1 MRLEDLTWMD
11 VNRYLEQND
20 RIILL
25 TGATEQHAY
34 LSLLTDILIPSR
46 IALAVAEREQ
56 VIIAPPLNFGYS
68 RYFANFPGTISLAR
82 ATFERVLLE
91 IVECLLHQG
100 FRRFFVL
107 NGHGGNIMPAR
118 LTDFIDDDEIR
129 VVWYDWWRSD
139 SVKAF
144 EDRYHLRVGH
154 ANWGENFPFCRVGDV
169 PAGSKDEI
177 PFSTEEDIYA
187 NRQQIGDGSF
197 GGPYQIDDVQMKELF
212 TVVVDDACRVLRE
225 M

>member
-11 VNRYLEQND
+11 VNHYLEQND
-20 RIILL
+20 RIILV

-46 IALAVAEREQ
+46 FALAIAEREQ
-56 VIIAPPLNFGYS
+56 VIITPPLNFGYS
-68 RYFANFPGTISLAR
+68 RYFANFPGTISLTR

-91 IVECLLHQG
+91 VVECLLNQG
-100 FRRFFVL
+100 FRRFFIL
-107 NGHGGNIMPAR
+107 NGHGGNTMPER
-118 LTDFIDDDEIR
+118 LAEFKGEEEIR
-129 VVWYDWWRSD
+129 IVWYDWWRSEG
-139 SVKAF
+139 VKAF
-144 EDRYHLRVGH
+144 ENHYNLSVGH

-177 PFSTEEDIYA
+177 PFSTEEEIYA

-197 GGPYQIDDVQMKELF
+197 GGPYQIDDQRMQDLF
-212 TVVVDDACRVLRE
+212 ATVVEDACRVLRE

>member
-11 VNRYLEQND
+11 VDRYLEQND

-34 LSLLTDILIPSR
+34 LSLFTDILIPSR
-46 IALAVAEREQ
+46 FALAMAEREQ
-56 VIIAPPLNFGYS
+56 VIVAPPLNFGYS
-68 RYFANFPGTISLAR
+68 RYFANFPGTISLTR

-91 IVECLLHQG
+91 MVECLLNQG
-100 FRRFFVL
+100 FRRFFIL
-107 NGHGGNIMPAR
+107 NGHGGNTMPER
-118 LTDFIDDDEIR
+118 LAEFAGDDEIR

-139 SVKAF
+139 SVRAF
-144 EDRYHLRVGH
+144 ESHYHLKVGH
-154 ANWGENFPFCRVGDV
+154 ANWGENFAFCRVGDV
-169 PAGSKDEI
+169 PSGSKDEI
-177 PFSTEEDIYA
+177 PFATEEDIYA

-197 GGPYQIDDVQMKELF
+197 GGPYQIGDERMQDLF
-212 TVVVDDACRVLRE
+212 TMVVDDACRVLRE